1 MKVKGDVIKDIV
13 EELKSLPFVEEVY
26 ITSPKEGADVGFL
39 IRGKGNV
46 ANYIHDINTA
56 INSVATSSDNPEE
69 WLFVFWEWEESEGNG

>member
-1 MKVKGDVIKDIV
+1 MKLRSDVVKNIV
-13 EELKSLPFVEEVY
+13 EELKSFPFVEEVY

-56 INSVATSSDNPEE
+56 IVIPLRSLLCFLFSS
-69 WLFVFWEWEESEGNG
+69 